1 MKIDDEIKSNF
12 RNEYHKLRV
21 NLILTTTRLGE
32 KFQVMLKDFDISA
45 TQFNALRILRGQNQ
59 KPASIGLIKERM
71 IDRSSDVSRI
81 VDRLLH
87 KKLIARTENKID
99 RRQKDIIITKLG
111 LALLSK
117 IDKLEKKM
125 DKPLLNLSEKE
136 AKQLNKLLDK
146 LRS

>member
-1 MKIDDEIKSNF
+1 MKIEDEIKSNF

-21 NLILTTTRLGE
+21 NLLLTTTRLGE
-32 KFQVMLKDFDISA
+32 ELQLMVKEFDLSPA
-45 TQFNALRILRGQNQ
+45 QCNTLRILRGQNQ
-59 KPASIGLIKERM
+59 QPASIGLIKERM
-71 IDRSSDVSRI
+71 IDKSSDVSRI
-81 VDRLLH
+81 VDRLLK

-99 RRQKDIIITKLG
+99 RRQKDIVITKLG
-111 LALLSK
+111 LELLSQ

-125 DKPLLNLSEKE
+125 DKSLLHLSESD

>member
-1 MKIDDEIKSNF
+1 MKIEDEIKSNF

-21 NLILTTTRLGE
+21 NLLLTTTRLGE
-32 KFQVMLKDFDISA
+32 KFQLMLKEFDLS
-45 TQFNALRILRGQNQ
+45 
-59 KPASIGLIKERM
+59 PASIGLIKERM
-71 IDRSSDVSRI
+71 IDKSSDVSRI
-81 VDRLLH
+81 VDRLLK

-99 RRQKDIIITKLG
+99 RRQKDIVITKLG
-111 LALLSK
+111 LELLSQ

-125 DKPLLNLSEKE
+125 DKSLLHLSESD